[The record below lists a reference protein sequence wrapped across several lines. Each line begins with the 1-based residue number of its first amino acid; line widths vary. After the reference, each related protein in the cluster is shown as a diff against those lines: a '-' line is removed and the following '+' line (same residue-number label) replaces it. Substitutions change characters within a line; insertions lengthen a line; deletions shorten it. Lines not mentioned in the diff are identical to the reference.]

1 MTGAATAIEM
11 GDPTVSWR
19 GAREIL
25 GPAGRLTDAAA
36 RCGVVI
42 SVDDAGW
49 LVALLDRIGLEPQN
63 LTAIEAIE
71 DAVDRHLAD
80 SLVGSAVP
88 EIREARRIVDLGS
101 GGGFP
106 GLVIARMLPDA
117 SVTLVE
123 SERRKADWLV
133 RAGADLPNVRVV
145 ADRTEALARE
155 EREVWDLATA
165 RALATTPSLLELAAP
180 LVRVGGSLV
189 AWRGPSDA
197 EPTSGDRSAGAE
209 VGFAFD
215 RVIEVEPFAGAERRL
230 VVWRKTEAT
239 SGRFP
244 RRPGRA
250 TKRPLA

>member
-1 MTGAATAIEM
+1 MIAVE
-11 GDPTVSWR
+11 
-19 GAREIL
+19 
-25 GPAGRLTDAAA
+25 
-36 RCGVVI
+36 
-42 SVDDAGW
+42 DAGW
-49 LVALLDRIGLEPQN
+49 LVALLDRIGLESQN
-63 LTAIEAIE
+63 LTAIDAID
-71 DAVDRHLAD
+71 DAIDRHLMD
-80 SLVGSAVP
+80 SLVGMAVP
-88 EIREARRIVDLGS
+88 EIREARGIVDLGS

-106 GLVIARMLPDA
+106 GLVMARMLPDV

-133 RAGADLPNVRVV
+133 RAAAELPNVRVV

-155 EREVWDLATA
+155 EREVWDVATA
-165 RALATTPSLLELAAP
+165 RAVAATPSLLELAAP

-197 EPTSGDRSAGAE
+197 EPTPGDRSAAAE

-230 VVWRKTEAT
+230 VVWAKTGAT
-239 SGRFP
+239 SDRFP